1 MKDNLTA
8 IYDDLYREFQS
19 RLRSNDIQPDLNI
32 DNIHDNRY
40 GISLIIKP
48 SQTVTQSF
56 LDFQDA
62 VRAIEPQQYFYA
74 KNEIHITV
82 LSLISCRADLKI
94 HDVSINDYRTVIQS
108 ALDGIP
114 PFTMTFRGVSASDT
128 AMMIQGFPQTNT
140 LDTLRNRLRIK
151 FQESGL
157 FQTIDERYRLSTAHA
172 TVIRL
177 RKEISSVEL
186 LIQVLNK
193 YIGFEFGTLEVDS
206 LSLTYNDWYHKYTNV
221 EVLDNFALKPLNS
234 QTVICP

>member
-8 IYDDLYREFQS
+8 IYDNLYREFQT

-56 LDFQDA
+56 LDFQNA
-62 VRAIEPQQYFYA
+62 VRAIDPQQYFYV
-74 KNEIHITV
+74 KDEIHITV

-114 PFTMTFRGVSASDT
+114 PFNVTFRGVSASDT
-128 AMMIQGFPQTNT
+128 AIMVKGFPQTNT
-140 LDTLRNRLRIK
+140 LDTLRNRLRME
-151 FQESGL
+151 FQKSGL

-172 TVIRL
+172 TIIRL
-177 RKEISSVEL
+177 RKEVSSIESL
-186 LIQVLNK
+186 TQVLNK
-193 YIGFEFGTLEVDS
+193 YADYQFGTLEVDS
-206 LSLTYNDWYHKYTNV
+206 LLLTYNDWYHKSANV
-221 EVLDNFALKPLNS
+221 QVLDNFALKPVNS
-234 QTVICP
+234 